1 MVKASAKVVELLV
14 GRRWRHDAHDPG
26 TICVHRME
34 EVTRYRF
41 PQPTDAN
48 YQTALIYIPVQL
60 LASSLD
66 QFRRPGQS
74 ISLPR
79 LNSIVDSDGAITQ
92 TAHALL
98 RAMTLGEGDIYAEA
112 AATWLAVH
120 VLSRYGPNAGV
131 QDNRNAGGLTDARLA
146 RVVEFMSVHFAQP
159 LTLDRIAQEAHV
171 SKFHFH
177 PAFSAEDWSNTLPL
191 SGRDQARCRPA
202 HAADDRQVRHERRGS
217 LRFRI
222 SVQLLCCIHPEVRRL
237 APCLPHAQR
246 SQSHRFIFDK
256 LLDAFDLLPA
266 SSRIARPDLIM
277 WSCGPKLWFE
287 AR

>member
-79 LNSIVDSDGAITQ
+79 LNSIVDRDGAITQ

-171 SKFHFH
+171 SKFHFTRLFRERIGQI
-177 PAFSAEDWSNTLPL
+177 PYRYLAEI
-191 SGRDQARCRPA
+191 R
-202 HAADDRQVRHERRGS
+202 
-217 LRFRI
+217 
-222 SVQLLCCIHPEVRRL
+222 
-237 APCLPHAQR
+237 
-246 SQSHRFIFDK
+246 
-256 LLDAFDLLPA
+256 LDAARRMLLTTDRSVMSVAAACGFA
-266 SSRIARPDLIM
+266 SASNFSVAFTRKYGVSPLASRTPNAPKATGSYLI
-277 WSCGPKLWFE
+277 SC
-287 AR
+287 